1 VYIDGFFHADP
12 IQAICFIKDGRG
24 TVDCGMVGRLDPRT
38 QQILTEM
45 LLAIV
50 DLDGH
55 GVLS

>member
-1 VYIDGFFHADP
+1 LFYL
-12 IQAICFIKDGRG
+12 KDGRAALL
-24 TVDCGMVGRLDPRT
+24 DCGMVGRLDRT